1 MAIWYDGSLTNF
13 SLERSQL
20 RTLAYLKKFGNSKW
34 LFLNVFYNEDQDEE
48 ISLLMQW
55 NAWITNGAKN
65 EKDIKERTYPKLLY
79 IIILLK

>member
-34 LFLNVFYNEDQDEE
+34 LFLNGFY
-48 ISLLMQW
+48 IFPMGLGSPT
-55 NAWITNGAKN
+55 I
-65 EKDIKERTYPKLLY
+65 
-79 IIILLK
+79 